1 MSQPLHAYVLQLVT
15 DYSISPDSAS
25 RLHLRII
32 RGILRLYM
40 MAMINSGVRQVIT
53 ENE

>member
-1 MSQPLHAYVLQLVT
+1 MSQPLHARVPQLVT
-15 DYSISPDSAS
+15 DYSISPDLSS
-25 RLHLRII
+25 RLHRRII

-40 MAMINSGVRQVIT
+40 MTMINSGVRQVIT